1 MLWGSTILRHSLILD
16 HKQNSSDTMFK
27 PSAWVARWFRSN
39 FISRSGSPS
48 DLRRHI
54 FDKTMKEMEQDVLNG
69 YDYFPSPRIFIDNVF
84 LHDCF
89 SGNSLHHGFLSNKSI
104 FTSEP
109 SGDTQR
115 IKSFFASSFSAK
127 NCGCFR
133 RLMKGTSRKG
143 TAAGGCLSFR
153 RRMRS
158 RGRRQK
164 LFESKQDMA
173 WWSRSWVSQTMGV
186 GGG

>member
-1 MLWGSTILRHSLILD
+1 
-16 HKQNSSDTMFK
+16 MFK

-143 TAAGGCLSFR
+143 TAAGGCLSSGDECAAEGEGKSC
-153 RRMRS
+153 S
-158 RGRRQK
+158 RANKTWLDGAEVGSLK
-164 LFESKQDMA
+164 LWELVEDSSVVVQQ
-173 WWSRSWVSQTMGV
+173 VL
-186 GGG
+186 